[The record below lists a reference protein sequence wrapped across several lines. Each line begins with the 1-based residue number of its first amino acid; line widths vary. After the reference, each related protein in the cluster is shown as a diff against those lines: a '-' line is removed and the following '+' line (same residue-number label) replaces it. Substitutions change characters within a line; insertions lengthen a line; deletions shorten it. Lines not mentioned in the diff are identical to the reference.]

1 MSTCL
6 HLDHEGLDVAVEL
19 CFVVVAG
26 GRQREEV
33 LGCGGREMQ
42 TSCASTSVPS
52 SRRLGSSAACIVC
65 DRSPAATAS
74 DPPVRGASSQNSSS
88 LMSPRLVCSV
98 TDWGNIRG
106 GGGTGERRQAAA
118 AAAPPTRAEA
128 GGGGCN
134 SRRCDYSSAGC
145 QLQPAQQ
152 PLGGGGNASGAPR
165 SFEAA
170 ARGSQ
175 DLNKPLTILPERSC
189 LPLSRP
195 AARLLSAAPSPACC
209 CNTPRMLLT
218 RLAIQ
223 MGRDDGH
230 KRA

>member
-1 MSTCL
+1 MSQQHGLAAQHLTCGYAATPQCDKASLSRSQGAAEQQTGGSTMSTCL

-152 PLGGGGNASGAPR
+152 PLGGGGNASGAP
-165 SFEAA
+165 
-170 ARGSQ
+170 
-175 DLNKPLTILPERSC
+175 
-189 LPLSRP
+189 
-195 AARLLSAAPSPACC
+195 
-209 CNTPRMLLT
+209 
-218 RLAIQ
+218 
-223 MGRDDGH
+223 
-230 KRA
+230 